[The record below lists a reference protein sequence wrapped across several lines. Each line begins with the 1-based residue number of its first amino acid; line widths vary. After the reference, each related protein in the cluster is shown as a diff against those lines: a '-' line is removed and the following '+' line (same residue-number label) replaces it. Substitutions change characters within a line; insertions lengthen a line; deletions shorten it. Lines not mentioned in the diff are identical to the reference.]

1 MLIYNELKN
10 KPREF
15 LAATGLKLDEFEK
28 LSPAFQTAYEQKY
41 PPPLTQA
48 GKTRQRQLGGGATG
62 ALPKIEDKLFFI
74 LVYQKTNPLQTMHG
88 LHFGLS
94 QPQANHWI
102 HRLLPVL
109 QHALRNLGEAPER
122 DARHVATSE
131 LACAGGPDLTID
143 GSERRRQRPQDHTK
157 QQEHYSGKKKAHT
170 DKNILLVNANT
181 KKVVYLSPT
190 VAGTTHDKKATDD
203 AQIAYPNNATLDKDT
218 GFQGY
223 EPAGTQ
229 IRQPKKSRKA
239 KR

>member
-41 PPPLTQA
+41 PPHLTQA

-94 QPQANHWI
+94 QPQTNYWLQ
-102 HRLLPVL
+102 RLLPVL
-109 QHALRNLGEAPER
+109 QQALRDAGHAPER
-122 DARHVATSE
+122 DPQRV
-131 LACAGGPDLTID
+131 PD
-143 GSERRRQRPQDHTK
+143 
-157 QQEHYSGKKKAHT
+157 
-170 DKNILLVNANT
+170 
-181 KKVVYLSPT
+181 
-190 VAGTTHDKKATDD
+190 
-203 AQIAYPNNATLDKDT
+203 
-218 GFQGY
+218 
-223 EPAGTQ
+223 
-229 IRQPKKSRKA
+229 
-239 KR
+239 